1 MNVHLEGFPALL
13 TTLILFF
20 VVLVVPVSIV
30 AFVLSEIHKKRIRRK
45 YLNLS
50 AINAEYDPPLGLSP
64 AEIGY
69 LFDSKIGN
77 KELVATILDL
87 EQRKILKIDKTYE
100 NTLNIYKISDNYKD
114 LKLHEQLIIDN
125 LSVFK
130 NIEITSHVIL
140 LDFNKVVRRSL
151 ANNGYISPKIS
162 FIGYF
167 IGKTLVIYISIVVA
181 LIIYFVF
188 LTKGDLI
195 FLVTLSILV
204 FVLGFPLFLAFA
216 LVSAYINNLVSG
228 HSGLW
233 NQKARSIWPDIEGY
247 REYVRQVELDE
258 LQFESEK
265 LKIKSK
271 NKTLPYAV
279 ALGLN
284 TKWQER
290 FKN

>member
-151 ANNGYISPKIS
+151 TNNGYISPKIS